1 MTATAAKAKKRPN
14 PAKGRVT
21 FGIRG
26 RLFLAFGGVA
36 AMTVL
41 ASVVAWLSYAHLS
54 ESLSRI
60 VTDDI
65 PAMTVSARLAERGS
79 AIIATAPTLIA
90 ATSEKER
97 ADAWADL
104 KTTLD
109 NMTGRVDDMD
119 DRLFG
124 DTAKSQLRTLIARV
138 QANLADVDGAV
149 RRGFWFAQRN
159 NELTERLRFA
169 HADFLDE
176 VEPMVE
182 DARFNIETAIEQT
195 QGTAKPAVI
204 SEQLAILRAET
215 RKREALLKVNASGNL
230 AVGLIARAAS
240 LPDTESLDFT
250 YLFLGEISGLMTDE
264 MKALKGLDASVSLR
278 QVIEAM
284 LAFGTGEENL
294 FGLRRD
300 ELANIEEG
308 RRLLKINRD
317 LVERLQGVIAEQ
329 VAGVNAQT
337 IAAAQESHRS
347 ISRGKALLLAVAA
360 VSLLVAVLVAWL
372 YVGRNLVRRIRALDQ
387 SMREIAAG
395 NLGAAVATGG
405 SDEISEM
412 AEAMEVFRDTAAEVQ
427 AELVQAGKLAA
438 LGQLSAGIAHELNQP
453 LAALTSYVHNTK
465 ILLNRDRGKDADDNL
480 EKMAQLT
487 ERMAK
492 IINHLKTFA
501 RRPTDA
507 IEQVDLNAVITNA
520 LSFFDSRIR
529 NDGVSVNRSQA
540 NGTILVRADEIR
552 LEQVLINLFSNALD
566 AMKETQ
572 PRTLDVEVSEN
583 ATAVDLVIRDN
594 GKGLR
599 EDELEKIF
607 DPFFTTKEV
616 GEGLGLGLSISYNII
631 KDFDGA
637 LRVSSEPGA
646 GATFS
651 ITLPKGG

>member
-1 MTATAAKAKKRPN
+1 MSPPATSAKERTG
-14 PAKGRVT
+14 PAKVHVT

-65 PAMTVSARLAERGS
+65 PAIKVSGRLAERGS
-79 AIIATAPTLIA
+79 AVIATAPTLIA

-97 ADAWADL
+97 ATAWADL
-104 KTTLD
+104 KATLSE
-109 NMTGRVDDMD
+109 MTSLVDDID

-124 DTAKSQLRTLIARV
+124 KSAKSQLNTLITKV
-138 QANLADVDGAV
+138 QANLAEIDGTV

-182 DARFNIETAIEQT
+182 DARFNIEIAIEQT
-195 QGTAKPAVI
+195 QGTVNPAVI
-204 SEQLAILRAET
+204 AEQQGILRAEA
-215 RKREALLKVNASGNL
+215 RKREALLKVNAGGNL
-230 AVGLIARAAS
+230 AVGLIARAVG
-240 LPDTESLDFT
+240 LPDTESLDQT
-250 YLFLGEISGLMTDE
+250 YLFLGEVSGLMTDE
-264 MKALKGLDASVSLR
+264 MKALKGLPASVSLR

-294 FGLRRD
+294 FMLRRD

-308 RRLLKINRD
+308 QGLLGINRN
-317 LVERLQGVIAEQ
+317 LVERLQEVTAEQ

-337 IAAAQESHRS
+337 IAAAKESHLS
-347 ISRGKALLLAVAA
+347 ISRGKALLLAAA
-360 VSLLVAVLVAWL
+360 VVSLMVAILVAWL

-395 NLGAAVATGG
+395 NLGASVVTGG
-405 SDEISEM
+405 SDEISEIT
-412 AEAMEVFRDTAAEVQ
+412 EAMKVFRDTAAEVQ
-427 AELVQAGKLAA
+427 AELVQAGKMAA

-453 LAALTSYVHNTK
+453 LAALTSYAHNTK
-465 ILLNRDRGKDADDNL
+465 ILLDRDRGKDAADNL
-480 EKMAQLT
+480 EKMAALT

-501 RRPTDA
+501 RRPSDD
-507 IEQVDLNAVITNA
+507 IERADLNTVIANA

-529 NDGVSVNRSQA
+529 TESVTVNRSPV
-540 NGTILVRADEIR
+540 NGQILVRADEIR

-566 AMKETQ
+566 AMGETS
-572 PRTLDVEVSEN
+572 PRTLDVLVSKN
-583 ATAVDLVIRDN
+583 AGGVDLVIRDT
-594 GKGLR
+594 GKGLKK
-599 EDELEKIF
+599 DELEKIF

-637 LRVSSEPGA
+637 LRATSEPGA
-646 GATFS
+646 GTSFS
-651 ITLPKGG
+651 ITLPKGD

>member
-1 MTATAAKAKKRPN
+1 MNT
-14 PAKGRVT
+14 PAFSGEKPGAEKVQVT

-41 ASVVAWLSYAHLS
+41 ASVLAWLSYTHLS
-54 ESLSRI
+54 GSLSRI

-65 PAMTVSARLAERGS
+65 PAIKVSGRLAERGS

-97 ADAWADL
+97 AAAWADL
-104 KTTLD
+104 KATLSE
-109 NMTGRVDDMD
+109 MTGLVDTMD

-124 DTAKSQLRTLIARV
+124 ERAKAQLRALITRV
-138 QANLADVDGAV
+138 QVNLVEVDGTV

-159 NELTERLRFA
+159 TELTERLRFT

-182 DARFNIETAIEQT
+182 DARFNIEIAIEQS
-195 QGTAKPAVI
+195 QGTENPAI
-204 SEQLAILRAET
+204 LAEQQAILRAET

-240 LPDTESLDFT
+240 LPDTESLEHT
-250 YLFLGEISGLMTDE
+250 SLFLGEVSGLITDE
-264 MKALKGLDASVSLR
+264 MKALKALPASISLS
-278 QVIEAM
+278 QAIDAM
-284 LAFGTGEENL
+284 LAFATGEENL

-300 ELANIEEG
+300 ELANIGDG
-308 RRLLKINRD
+308 RRLLGINRD
-317 LVERLQGVIAEQ
+317 LVEQLQTVIAEQ

-337 IAAAQESHRS
+337 IAAAQDSHQS
-347 ISRGKALLLAVAA
+347 VSRGKALLLAVAA

-372 YVGRNLVRRIRALDQ
+372 YVGRNLVRRIGDLDK

-395 NLGAAVATGG
+395 NLGANVATGG

-412 AEAMEVFRDTAAEVQ
+412 AEAMKVFRDTAADVQ

-453 LAALTSYVHNTK
+453 LAALTSYAHNTK
-465 ILLNRDRGKDADDNL
+465 ILLDRDRSKDATVNL
-480 EKMAQLT
+480 EKMAELT

-492 IINHLKTFA
+492 ITNHLKTFA

-507 IEQVDLNAVITNA
+507 IEQVDLTTVITNA
-520 LSFFDSRIR
+520 LSFFESRIR
-529 NDGVSVNRSQA
+529 TEGVTVNRSPA
-540 NGTILVRADEIR
+540 NGRILVRADEIR

-566 AMKETQ
+566 AMEDAA
-572 PRTLDVEVSEN
+572 PRTMDVLVSEN
-583 ATAVDLVIRDN
+583 ETAVDLLVRDT
-594 GKGLR
+594 GKGLE

-637 LRVSSEPGA
+637 LRATSEPGS
-646 GATFS
+646 GTSFS
-651 ITLPKGG
+651 ITLPKGV